1 MSGIINAT
9 TGMKTTIMQGN
20 DYELAWCASPASIS
34 GKYTTYG
41 ITHSKGFSL
50 TASSDRITINVT
62 GYYFFETYNRVSDG
76 GSAHMCLNNHAE
88 SLYQSHPT
96 RILGSH
102 DHGGGGHAYSH
113 ARGFGYFISGD
124 HVSANF
130 TSAQLN
136 SGANTQYNGA
146 LFGFRLK

>member
-20 DYELAWCASPASIS
+20 NYELAWCTSPASQS

-62 GYYFFETYNRVSDG
+62 GYYFFETYKVF
-76 GSAHMCLNNHAE
+76 LE
-88 SLYQSHPT
+88 
-96 RILGSH
+96 
-102 DHGGGGHAYSH
+102 
-113 ARGFGYFISGD
+113 
-124 HVSANF
+124 
-130 TSAQLN
+130 
-136 SGANTQYNGA
+136 
-146 LFGFRLK
+146 